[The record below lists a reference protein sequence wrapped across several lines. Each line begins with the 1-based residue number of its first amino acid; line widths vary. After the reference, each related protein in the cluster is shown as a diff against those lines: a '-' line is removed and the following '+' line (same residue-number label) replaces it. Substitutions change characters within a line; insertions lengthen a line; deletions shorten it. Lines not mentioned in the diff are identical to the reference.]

1 MMKKSQAAAY
11 LAGWVINIVMY
22 NTIFKKVKPLMESA
36 EAAEKLATD
45 KQAELAIVLERVRLI
60 VEKVDA
66 LKTQLQEAVDK
77 KDAVESDAGALQL
90 NLSLANRLVNGL
102 GDEKVRW
109 TRNVT
114 TFEKEKMTNI
124 GDVLLAA
131 AFVSYIGP
139 FNSSFRVDLWRDQ
152 WIADI

>member
-1 MMKKSQAAAY
+1 
-11 LAGWVINIVMY
+11 
-22 NTIFKKVKPLMESA
+22 
-36 EAAEKLATD
+36 
-45 KQAELAIVLERVRLI
+45 
-60 VEKVDA
+60 
-66 LKTQLQEAVDK
+66 
-77 KDAVESDAGALQL
+77 VESDAGALQL

>member
-1 MMKKSQAAAY
+1 MKKSQAAAY